1 MPVALLL
8 IVVACVLAAALSGHR
23 ADSAMLHGYG
33 ASWQPT
39 ALTSRQTGLAATSAS
54 SGTFR
59 IAGSIRGL
67 YPGDSA
73 PLVLTVTNPNHFAI
87 VVTSISTT
95 VGRPRASCVA
105 SNLTVHRFSG
115 QLEVPASRSAKVSVP
130 VTLSH
135 RAPNACQGALF
146 PLTYSGLA
154 RRRSYHV
161 PPRRHHRRSR
171 GPNKTP

>member
-1 MPVALLL
+1 LALSLVVVASVLAVAL
-8 IVVACVLAAALSGHR
+8 VAHR
-23 ADSAMLHGYG
+23 ADSATLHGYG

-39 ALTSRQTGLAATSAS
+39 ALTSRQTGRAATSSS

-67 YPGDSA
+67 YPGASA
-73 PLVLTVTNPNHFAI
+73 RLVLTVINSHHFGI

-95 VGRPRASCVA
+95 VGRPKARCVA

-115 QLEVPASRSAKVSVP
+115 QLKVPASRSAKVSVS
-130 VTLSH
+130 VALSR
-135 RAPNACQGALF
+135 RAPNACQGAAF

-154 RRRSYHV
+154 RRSS
-161 PPRRHHRRSR
+161 PRVQPNRHRK
-171 GPNKTP
+171 PKKTP